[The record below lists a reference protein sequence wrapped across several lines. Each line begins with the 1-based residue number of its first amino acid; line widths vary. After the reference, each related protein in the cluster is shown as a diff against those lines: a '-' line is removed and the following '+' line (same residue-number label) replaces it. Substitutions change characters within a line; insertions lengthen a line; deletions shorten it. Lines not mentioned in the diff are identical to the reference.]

1 MELAGRAQ
9 GPYVFQRCRQN
20 GRGDCF
26 ARDRGSCGVLHS
38 TLPPTEVWMCTAP
51 TAIDRTNAEARAAKE
66 DQELALSRRR
76 WRRAL
81 GATVVWPS
89 AVRRILKMV
98 PLRVAFCCIIIGSR
112 NSLSSSDGGSTA
124 RFVLSSQLRDSVTLE
139 TSFTTCEP
147 NVRRPNR
154 PECDVQVR
162 SMVFCRLHAA
172 CCIASSASR
181 GALHGQLSRQ
191 YSLARLA
198 QHGST
203 SPLTAS
209 SHCCACSA
217 WQSLALASH
226 RRSPTS

>member
-1 MELAGRAQ
+1 VHCADSYRPRQCRGQGSKGGPGAGSESASLA
-9 GPYVFQRCRQN
+9 P
-20 GRGDCF
+20 
-26 ARDRGSCGVLHS
+26 S
-38 TLPPTEVWMCTAP
+38 
-51 TAIDRTNAEARAAKE
+51 
-66 DQELALSRRR
+66 LALMAQLTS
-76 WRRAL
+76 L
-81 GATVVWPS
+81 DHGSNILATREH
-89 AVRRILKMV
+89 VRSLAHVLRILKMV

-172 CCIASSASR
+172 CCIASRASR